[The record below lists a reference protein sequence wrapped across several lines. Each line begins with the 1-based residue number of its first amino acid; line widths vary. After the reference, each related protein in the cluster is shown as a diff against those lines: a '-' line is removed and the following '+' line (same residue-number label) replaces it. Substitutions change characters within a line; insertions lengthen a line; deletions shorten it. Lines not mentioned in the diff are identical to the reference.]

1 MKSKLSSICVVACCV
16 ALVVSVGCKK
26 NAGSRAG
33 LVPGAGVVM
42 YNGQPV
48 ADAEIEMRPASEDQI
63 NSVAVGRTDEAGK
76 FTLMTDRPGDGAL
89 PGKYKTVVKKTK
101 ETIDGMTREEYQEKN
116 GKDATFDKNK
126 LKIESLV
133 PEKYSDPINTPLEVE
148 IPAKGDK
155 NITIT
160 LED

>member
-1 MKSKLSSICVVACCV
+1 MKFKFSRLCLVACCV

-26 NAGSRAG
+26 NTGSRDG
-33 LVPGAGVVM
+33 LVPAAGVVM

-48 ADAEIEMRPASEDQI
+48 ADAEIEMRPVSEDQL
-63 NSVAVGRTDEAGK
+63 NSVAVGRTDAEGK
-76 FTLMTDRPGDGAL
+76 FTLMTDRPGDGAV
-89 PGKYKTVVKKTK
+89 PGKYKTVVKKTV
-101 ETIDGMTREEYQEKN
+101 ETIDGMTRDEYAEKN
-116 GKDATFDKNK
+116 GKDAVFDKSK
-126 LKIESLV
+126 LKTEYLV

-155 NITIT
+155 NLTIT